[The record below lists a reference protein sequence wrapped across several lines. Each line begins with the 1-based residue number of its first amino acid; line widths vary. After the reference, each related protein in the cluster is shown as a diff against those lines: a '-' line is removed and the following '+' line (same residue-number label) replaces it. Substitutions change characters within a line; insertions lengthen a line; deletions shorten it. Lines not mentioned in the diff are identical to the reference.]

1 MTTGGTRF
9 LTLAEVAAELSVSH
23 AQVYA
28 LLRTGDLL
36 GIKIGGR
43 GVWRVERGELEA
55 YITRC
60 RVTT

>member
-1 MTTGGTRF
+1 MT
-9 LTLAEVAAELSVSH
+9 LPEVAAELSVSH